1 MVKDVKPSLRNEL
14 EISDLNLMYLYSNKL
29 NVKILQRGTVWL
41 DMGIADNF
49 HATWS
54 YVKTVQERQGLL
66 VSSIAEI
73 AGLILQNW
81 KNWQS
86 SIKLNMANS

>member
-14 EISDLNLMYLYSNKL
+14 EISDLNLMYLCSNKL

-49 HATWS
+49 HAT
-54 YVKTVQERQGLL
+54 
-66 VSSIAEI
+66 
-73 AGLILQNW
+73 
-81 KNWQS
+81 
-86 SIKLNMANS
+86 